1 MPGMNRSARFA
12 KLALRWLGSGLALVL
27 ILLFMISC
35 YLISGQNEPF
45 RLADAGLLPEKQ
57 IVAPKVPADLQDE
70 AAATKNAPA
79 ETYKTQ
85 PAGVVFVSTMQ
96 YLAQRELDTA
106 SGWTPNDILPP
117 MSLLDNKQN
126 FQLGVINVVQRS
138 AFVLMENLSRSRTID
153 KINENAKTAFN
164 LYSNEPTRWWQIPS
178 YEGKVKNANRE
189 LAHYIEELRS
199 GKASFYARA
208 DNLTQLNEKYASLLG
223 SITTALT
230 EDNLSFFET
239 DDRYYNA
246 KGMAYAMYAFYQ
258 AVQHD
263 FGDVAAKNDASP
275 LLQSIIDQLETAYFE
290 PLVVMN
296 GDQDSIFAN
305 HLRNLASTLFNVRQ
319 KINSLNSV
327 LRHQGSSSAG

>member
-1 MPGMNRSARFA
+1 MNQLKSIWDR
-12 KLALRWLGSGLALVL
+12 ALQWLGTGIGIVAIMLF
-27 ILLFMISC
+27 LLFC
-35 YLISGQNEPF
+35 FFISGQNEPF
-45 RLADAGLLPEKQ
+45 KLEDAGLLPEKR
-57 IVAPKVPADLQDE
+57 IVAPKVPTDLQDE
-70 AAATKNAPA
+70 AAATESAPA
-79 ETYKTQ
+79 ETHKTQ
-85 PAGVVFVSTMQ
+85 PAGVVFVSIMQ
-96 YLAQRELDTA
+96 YLAERELDTV

-126 FQLGVINVVQRS
+126 FQLGVISVVQRS

-189 LAHYIEELRS
+189 LTLYIEELRS

-223 SITTALT
+223 SVTTALT
-230 EDNLSFFET
+230 EDDISYFET

-246 KGMAYAMYAFYQ
+246 KGVAYAMYIFYQ
-258 AVQHD
+258 AVQRD

-290 PLVVMN
+290 PLIVMN
-296 GDQDSIFAN
+296 GGQASIFAN